1 MSGASVSLLGD
12 AAPWRA
18 VQVRSSLETRAFE
31 ALSQKGLEVFLPTCP
46 RRRRLSDRWK
56 MVQSPLFPGYLFCR
70 LNPEARLRVLAT
82 PGFISVVSFGTE
94 FAVVDETEINSIR
107 AVCDSNLP
115 FGPYPFL
122 REGRK
127 VRVTGGPLK
136 GAEGTILRLKSK
148 VLLVV
153 GITLLQRAVAVELD
167 REFVAPVH

>member
-1 MSGASVSLLGD
+1 
-12 AAPWRA
+12 
-18 VQVRSSLETRAFE
+18 
-31 ALSQKGLEVFLPTCP
+31 
-46 RRRRLSDRWK
+46 